1 MISLELNSVRAKDA
15 DRAAHDSAI
24 AEFLRAGG
32 KVQAEEPSIEK
43 PPEPRRAWIDPET
56 VLNRKRRRL
65 RPAESQLVRQIT
77 EAL

>member
-1 MISLELNSVRAKDA
+1 MKPHRIPSLVEEQARIDAARAVFTKGV
-15 DRAAHDSAI
+15 
-24 AEFLRAGG
+24 EVL
-32 KVQAEEPSIEK
+32 EPFQFK
-43 PPEPRRAWIDPET
+43 PPPERRDWIDPET